1 MATIVKG
8 FKSSIGWNL
17 GKKKKSNH
25 LFEPFTSVPIIGTN
39 NKKIKQTINKKIE
52 NLNKLFWL
60 IKEKKIIKKNPKQ
73 IKNKCLKKK

>member
-1 MATIVKG
+1 MITKG

-39 NKKIKQTINKKIE
+39 IRKIKQIINKK
-52 NLNKLFWL
+52 NDSLNKFFWFN
-60 IKEKKIIKKNPKQ
+60 KEKKIIKKKPRP